1 MLLSLCVDCNG
12 CRCWHWSEVV
22 KFSLTIYINTMATM
36 IFFRS
41 KISPFFDKE
50 IEKILGKCFYSSVN
64 LTNSGNFLLNFGKKL
79 ISKTWKK
86 KPEWKIWCLFKVNN
100 LPPNFLRG
108 INLWFQVGK
117 RFGISRNLLHKNLQ
131 KYIWLCWCTLY
142 KSKLQSIPL

>member
-1 MLLSLCVDCNG
+1 M
-12 CRCWHWSEVV
+12 

-50 IEKILGKCFYSSVN
+50 IVKILGKCFYSSVN

-86 KPEWKIWCLFKVNN
+86 KPEWKI
-100 LPPNFLRG
+100 
-108 INLWFQVGK
+108 
-117 RFGISRNLLHKNLQ
+117 
-131 KYIWLCWCTLY
+131 
-142 KSKLQSIPL
+142 